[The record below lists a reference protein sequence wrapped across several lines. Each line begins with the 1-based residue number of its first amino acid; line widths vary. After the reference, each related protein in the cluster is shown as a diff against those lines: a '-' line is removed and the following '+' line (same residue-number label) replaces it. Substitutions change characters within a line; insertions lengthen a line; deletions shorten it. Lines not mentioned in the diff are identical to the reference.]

1 MVTISQPIKRVFSQI
16 GQLLV
21 ALLAGMVIQGS
32 QQSDQDSG
40 HFAQE
45 DERW

>member
-1 MVTISQPIKRVFSQI
+1 MISQPIKRLFSQI

-21 ALLAGMVIQGS
+21 AFLAGMVIQGS
-32 QQSDQDSG
+32 QQSDQDAGQS
-40 HFAQE
+40 AQE